1 MEARYKIELR
11 ERDPAKI
18 DQLYLD
24 NCQCDKIE
32 GLSDNL
38 ASLDTLSM
46 VNCGLKTLEG
56 LPILPELVIFD
67 ISQNELDGGLEIL
80 ADKCPKL
87 EKLVLSD
94 NKFVTME
101 QLEPLKA
108 LTSLSVLDTFQND
121 VEDTDDYR
129 TKIFEMLPTLKDL
142 NGHDINGEVT
152 EECEEEETG
161 GEDGEDSDG
170 GDSSDEDDGPG
181 LAYLQNSHI
190 LDDEDETEDFEAVE
204 GDDDEEGADGAAN
217 TRRGVKR
224 RHEGG
229 DDEESNQ

>member
-1 MEARYKIELR
+1 MEARYKVELR

-24 NCQCDKIE
+24 NCKTDKIE
-32 GLSDNL
+32 GLADNL

-46 VNCGLKTLEG
+46 VNCGLKSLEG
-56 LPILPELVIFD
+56 LPTLPELVIFD
-67 ISQNELDGGLEIL
+67 ISQNELSSGLDIL
-80 ADKCPKL
+80 AAKCPKL

-94 NKFVTME
+94 NKFATLE

-108 LTSLSVLDTFQND
+108 IESLSVLDTFQND
-121 VEDTDDYR
+121 VEDVDDYR
-129 TKIFEMLPTLKDL
+129 TKIFEMFPNLKDL

-152 EECEEEETG
+152 EELEEDETG
-161 GEDGEDSDG
+161 VEDGEDSDG
-170 GDSSDEDDGPG
+170 SIDSDDEDGPG
-181 LAYLQNSHI
+181 LSYLQNSNI
-190 LDDEDETEDFEAVE
+190 MEDEDETEDYDAVE
-204 GDDDEEGADGAAN
+204 GDEVEEGGGEGTS